1 MKRNLPVK
9 RLNEK
14 AVLPAYMS
22 AGAAAMDVCAC
33 LEQDVV
39 LAAGERK
46 LIPTGFAIAAPKDT
60 VALLFARS
68 GLAFKSGIAL
78 ANSVGVIDSD
88 YRGEVKVALV
98 NLSDTPFTV
107 THGMRIAQL
116 ALMPVEVM
124 PPVEVADLD
133 ETERASGGFGST
145 GV

>member
-1 MKRNLPVK
+1 MG
-9 RLNEK
+9 
-14 AVLPAYMS
+14 S
-22 AGAAAMDVCAC
+22 
-33 LEQDVV
+33 
-39 LAAGERK
+39 
-46 LIPTGFAIAAPKDT
+46 TGFAIAAPIGT

-98 NLSDTPFTV
+98 NQSKDAFTV

-116 ALMPVEVM
+116 ALMPVLTL
-124 PPVEVADLD
+124 PPVEAEDLS
-133 ETERASGGFGST
+133 ETARGKGGFGST

>member
-1 MKRNLPVK
+1 MQNLFVK
-9 RLNEK
+9 RLSES
-14 AVLPAYMS
+14 AILPAYMTEG
-22 AGAAAMDVCAC
+22 AGAMDVCAC
-33 LEQDVV
+33 LGEDVT
-39 LAAGERK
+39 LRPGERA
-46 LIPTGFAIAAPKDT
+46 LIPTGFAIAAPAGT

-98 NLSDTPFTV
+98 NHGSEPFVV

-116 ALMPVEVM
+116 ALMPVLMM
-124 PPVEVADLD
+124 PPVEVEDLSD
-133 ETERASGGFGST
+133 TARGKGGFGST

>member
-1 MKRNLPVK
+1 MQNLPVK
-9 RLNEK
+9 RLNDA
-14 AVLPAYMS
+14 AVLPAYMTEG
-22 AGAAAMDVCAC
+22 AGAMDVCAC
-33 LEQDVV
+33 LSEDVV
-39 LAAGERK
+39 LEPGARA
-46 LIPTGFAIAAPKDT
+46 LIPTGFAIAAPAGT

-98 NLSDTPFTV
+98 NYSDSSFVV

-116 ALMPVEVM
+116 ALMPVLTL
-124 PPVEVADLD
+124 PPVLTEDLSD
-133 ETERASGGFGST
+133 TARGKGGFGST